1 MDLDLLA
8 DPEDEWEQQVEA
20 KWDAGPGSSGPGA
33 PFAFPSSDMTA
44 SPTPSDEVLAGILA
58 DADALSTSG
67 LPDLSALSLSP
78 GGTGGLGDT
87 GGLGGAGVTDDLLG
101 LLDNDA
107 DVLASLQSGGGMPGD
122 SAAAAAAGSAASA
135 AAILAA
141 GAAGTAS
148 AARTDLNGLV
158 LSSSEGVPP
167 PPPKSPT
174 DPSSATATAATAA
187 ATAARPSM
195 TSALDA
201 FLLGVDNK
209 LLGSP
214 TPPPAVPDSPR
225 RSTTVERRGQLRRH
239 LQDLLQLQDPQED
252 FDALCER
259 CFQSGIPD
267 DSGLRPV
274 LWRLLLGYLP
284 RDRTAWAP
292 TLAKRRAE
300 YAELR
305 ARFIT
310 PEIDEYMRQPR
321 EIIFRCDR

>member
-1 MDLDLLA
+1 MEAGLGPRPLLCECA
-8 DPEDEWEQQVEA
+8 ALRAALLQQQEPKRAVFEQRV
-20 KWDAGPGSSGPGA
+20 GGL
-33 PFAFPSSDMTA
+33 PSSK
-44 SPTPSDEVLAGILA
+44 
-58 DADALSTSG
+58 
-67 LPDLSALSLSP
+67 SALECFGP
-78 GGTGGLGDT
+78 
-87 GGLGGAGVTDDLLG
+87 
-101 LLDNDA
+101 
-107 DVLASLQSGGGMPGD
+107 
-122 SAAAAAAGSAASA
+122 
-135 AAILAA
+135 
-141 GAAGTAS
+141 
-148 AARTDLNGLV
+148 
-158 LSSSEGVPP
+158 
-167 PPPKSPT
+167 
-174 DPSSATATAATAA
+174 A

-201 FLLGVDNK
+201 FLIGVDNI

-214 TPPPAVPDSPR
+214 TPPPAAPDSPR

-239 LQDLLQLQDPQED
+239 LQDLLHLRDPQED

-292 TLAKRRAE
+292 TLLKKRAE

>member
-1 MDLDLLA
+1 MTHFDVAVDA
-8 DPEDEWEQQVEA
+8 FQAAAVQVMQ
-20 KWDAGPGSSGPGA
+20 PLRPVGS
-33 PFAFPSSDMTA
+33 
-44 SPTPSDEVLAGILA
+44 
-58 DADALSTSG
+58 DALAL
-67 LPDLSALSLSP
+67 LPGQRQLHVA
-78 GGTGGLGDT
+78 
-87 GGLGGAGVTDDLLG
+87 
-101 LLDNDA
+101 
-107 DVLASLQSGGGMPGD
+107 
-122 SAAAAAAGSAASA
+122 
-135 AAILAA
+135 
-141 GAAGTAS
+141 
-148 AARTDLNGLV
+148 
-158 LSSSEGVPP
+158 
-167 PPPKSPT
+167 
-174 DPSSATATAATAA
+174 ATAATAA